1 MRQHAPCGSWLSPIT
16 ADALTR
22 GLISLSEPRVGRTG
36 LWWLEGRPAERG
48 RVVLMRRD
56 RDGTVREALPE
67 SAYVR
72 TRVHEYG
79 GGAWTERDGVIFYVD
94 LPSQRIFRKD
104 PGRPALPITP
114 EPPSPAAFRYADLGV
129 APDGELIICVRERHE
144 SGHPVI
150 NDVVLVRTDGR
161 GEPRTLI
168 SGHDFFS
175 SPRISADS
183 RRLLWLSWD
192 HPRMPWDG
200 TELWI
205 AGLGGD
211 STRGDPRRIAGG
223 DAECVFQPTWGSSG
237 EVYFVSDRTGWGN
250 LYRWAPGAD
259 DADPLLPM
267 PAEFGLP
274 QWVFGLSRYGLLDG
288 DRIVA
293 VSTRDGQDEVRILDT
308 RAGSHDRW
316 DVGCTS
322 IGYLTTDG
330 HEQVT
335 LIGGR
340 PDRAPE
346 LSIARAGER
355 PSSVRSTLDL
365 ELDPGYLSRP
375 AHFDFDTPGEGKAHA
390 FFYPPA
396 HPDFEPS
403 RGEKP
408 PLIVTS
414 HGGPTAAASSVL
426 NLGIQYW
433 TSRGL
438 AVVDVNYR
446 GSTGYGRDYMAALR
460 GRWGE
465 LDVADC
471 VAAAVQLS
479 ASGQAD
485 RTRMA
490 IRGKSASGLT
500 ALCALVFHE
509 VFQAGASY
517 YGVADLEGLVR
528 ETHKFESRY
537 LDTLIGPYPEMRSVY
552 RSRSPLENAGEL
564 ATPVI
569 FFQGLEDRV
578 VPPSQAEALIGVL
591 REKGLPYAYLSFGG
605 EQHGF
610 RQASTVRRA
619 LEAELFFYSKVLGF
633 DVADAIEP
641 VVIENLS

>member
-1 MRQHAPCGSWLSPIT
+1 MRQRAPCGSWPSPIT
-16 ADALTR
+16 AEALTR
-22 GLISLSEPRVGRTG
+22 GQISLSEPRVGRTG
-36 LWWLEGRPAERG
+36 LWWLEGRPSERG

-56 RDGTVREALPE
+56 RDGIDLEALAE

-79 GGAWTERDGVIFYVD
+79 GGAWTERDGVIFFVD

-104 PGRPALPITP
+104 PGHPAVPITP
-114 EPPSPAAFRYADLGV
+114 EPPAPAAFRYADLGV
-129 APDGELIICVRERHE
+129 SPDGGSLVCVRERHE
-144 SGHPVI
+144 SDHLVI
-150 NDVVLVRTDGR
+150 NDIVVVRTDGG
-161 GEPRTLI
+161 GEPRRLI

-200 TELWI
+200 TDLWAAEL
-205 AGLGGD
+205 ASD
-211 STRGDPRRIAGG
+211 FTPEKPRRVAGG
-223 DAECVFQPTWGSSG
+223 DAECIFQPTWGDNG
-237 EVYFVSDRTGWGN
+237 EIYFVSDRTGWGN
-250 LYRWAPGAD
+250 LYRWAPGAA
-259 DADPLLPM
+259 DAAPLLPM

-293 VSTRDGQDEVRILDT
+293 VSTRNGQDEIRILDT
-308 RAGSHDRW
+308 RTGSHDRW

-330 HEQVT
+330 HARVAF
-335 LIGGR
+335 IGGR

-346 LSIARAGER
+346 LSIARAGET

-365 ELDPGYLSRP
+365 ELDPRLLSQP
-375 AHFDFDTPGEGKAHA
+375 AHFDFDTPGEGTAHA

-403 RGEKP
+403 HGEKP

-414 HGGPTAAASSVL
+414 HGGPTAATNSVL

-438 AVVDVNYR
+438 GVVDVNYR
-446 GSTGYGRDYMAALR
+446 GSTGYGRDYMADLR

-465 LDVADC
+465 LDVRDC
-471 VAAAVQLS
+471 VAAAVRLA
-479 ASGQAD
+479 ASGEVD
-485 RTRMA
+485 PRRMA

-500 ALCALVFHE
+500 TLCALVFHD

-528 ETHKFESRY
+528 DTHKFESRY
-537 LDTLIGPYPEMRSVY
+537 LDTLIGPYPETRPVY
-552 RSRSPLENAGEL
+552 RSRSPLEHADRL
-564 ATPVI
+564 ATPII

-578 VPPSQAEALIGVL
+578 VPPSQAEALTGVL
-591 REKGLPYAYLSFGG
+591 RQKGLPYAYLSFEG

-610 RQASTVRRA
+610 RQAATVRRA
-619 LEAELFFYSKVLGF
+619 LEAELFFYSRILGF
-633 DVADAIEP
+633 EVADAIEP
-641 VVIENLS
+641 VVIENL